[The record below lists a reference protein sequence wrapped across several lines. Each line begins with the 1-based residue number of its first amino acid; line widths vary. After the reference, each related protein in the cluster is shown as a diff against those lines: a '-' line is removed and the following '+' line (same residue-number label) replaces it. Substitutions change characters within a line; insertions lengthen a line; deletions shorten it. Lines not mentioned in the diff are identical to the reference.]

1 MHNTRTL
8 VLDGLAEGRISVDET
23 ERLLLA
29 IASCRGQFDR
39 VSGVGTADHRNS
51 IFQPPSLPT
60 CFKDSTP
67 DLWV

>member
-1 MHNTRTL
+1 M
-8 VLDGLAEGRISVDET
+8 DGLAEGRISVDEA

-29 IASCRGQFDR
+29 IATCRRQYDR
-39 VSGVGTADHRNS
+39 VSRVDTASHRNS

-60 CFKDSTP
+60 CFQDSIP